1 MLMKIEKYKLTICL
15 KSPTLI
21 ICKENMEN
29 TGPDQSKGRGSG
41 RDDLTSCFSALVSLN
56 LIPINSVLLAYGPF
70 EW

>member
-1 MLMKIEKYKLTICL
+1 
-15 KSPTLI
+15 
-21 ICKENMEN
+21 MEN